1 MKSRTVFKKKGKETK
16 IFKNGETN
24 TRKKTQCIICTLK
37 ISRRKKS
44 FHSHSESRL

>member
-24 TRKKTQCIICTLK
+24 TERKHNALYV
-37 ISRRKKS
+37 
-44 FHSHSESRL
+44 H